1 MSPEQVKA
9 NAETADWIPSRDELA
24 EVDAI
29 TLGLTG

>member
-9 NAETADWIPSRDELA
+9 NADTADWVPSPAELA